1 MKNWPTKA
9 VLIKQTRVI
18 HRTLNLWGSNIQR
31 KLDHVCLLN
40 MFLIWYFE
48 LIWQDVAVSDQ
59 TQLFA
64 THLQKKSALHV
75 IFIFQLWDIE
85 LSGILHNKIYK
96 FARHGIW
103 NAKLSIII
111 IFFLD
116 CFHKKQ
122 YKMPFFVLF
131 AQIWAKKNFLQKLV
145 FLLQAK

>member
-103 NAKLSIII
+103 NGKLSIII

-131 AQIWAKKNFLQKLV
+131 AQIWAKKYFLQKLV

>member
-1 MKNWPTKA
+1 
-9 VLIKQTRVI
+9 
-18 HRTLNLWGSNIQR
+18 
-31 KLDHVCLLN
+31 